1 MMVRYA
7 GIGNSPAT
15 RKVLWNDLNQT
26 RVGELENLDL
36 ILSFG
41 GKAVAT
47 GLVLLVASLVAERAG
62 VLIAALVITLPLNA
76 GPGFFFVALEAEPGF
91 LAKGALVSFTATAAV
106 HTFMTAYAHASS
118 RLTRFWM
125 NLGVATAA
133 WVVVALPLTNAQP
146 SLLWSV
152 VIVAAGFALAHILR
166 YRGYD
171 QKDGGDRAKR
181 QGGFGFLVFRA
192 VIGGSV
198 VALAATFS
206 KVLGP
211 SLTGL
216 AFAFP
221 IMTSANAWMFYHS
234 YGAKFSA
241 ATISNARKGLISYVS
256 FCFAL
261 AILPGYVDN
270 LTAWALALVVSIIVT
285 GLILLAGR
293 LGIPQR
299 LAKFGF

>member
-1 MMVRYA
+1 ME
-7 GIGNSPAT
+7 S
-15 RKVLWNDLNQT
+15 
-26 RVGELENLDL
+26 LDL
-36 ILSFG
+36 IINFS
-41 GKAVAT
+41 GKALAT

-76 GPGFFFVALEAEPGF
+76 GPGFFFVALEVEPEF
-91 LAKGALVSFTATAAV
+91 LARGALVSFTATAAV
-106 HTFMTAYAHASS
+106 HTFMTAYAHAST

-125 NLGVATAA
+125 NLCVATAA
-133 WVVVALPLTNAQP
+133 WIVVALPLTNAQP
-146 SLLWSV
+146 SLFWSV
-152 VIVAAGFALAHILR
+152 VIVAAGFALAHVLR

-171 QKDGGDRAKR
+171 QKAGGGRAKR
-181 QGGFGFLVFRA
+181 QGGIGFLIFRA
-192 VIGGSV
+192 AVGGSV

-206 KVLGP
+206 KTLGP

-221 IMTSANAWMFYHS
+221 IMTSANAWMFFHS
-234 YGAKFSA
+234 YGAQFSA

-261 AILPGYVDN
+261 AVLPGYVDN
-270 LTAWALALVVSIIVT
+270 MTAWGLALAVSIVVT

-293 LGIPQR
+293 LGVPQR